1 MQFINFVLWSESMR
15 PHIIRISICC
25 ILIIIFLSPGAF
37 STATGD
43 ERSLH
48 SKCQDTWA
56 TVRGEFRRLVED
68 VGLGGKYLEQ
78 PRWYDNGYST
88 IGRMPFIDS
97 ALEKPDTLPHM
108 ALSFN
113 LDVEKHGN
121 SMFEL
126 LTLAQY
132 MADGIYTKGLHR
144 PQNPINLRSMTE
156 DYLADL
162 SELPEEIRGLIRSV
176 YENDGVSE
184 PLQHI
189 CGIIIKGAATASALR
204 DDAFSGL
211 SSDEIKRIESLL
223 PQYFLPIDGNGNR
236 QFRAYTVNTLD
247 DCIDL
252 IFLLAKID
260 WEKMREASREIGRVT
275 DMVHVILDTC
285 DPNVSGCSETGI
297 VIDAETSIGRIII
310 GGTGDNIYT
319 EDCAVL
325 IDFGGDDVYLNNAGS
340 TSPTGYGAAVHFDLS
355 GNDTYRGEDFVQA
368 AGFGGI
374 GALIDISG
382 NDNYSAR
389 HYSQGTAL
397 GGYSIFHEG
406 GGDDT
411 YSADLGGQCC
421 AIFGASVFREAGGN
435 DTYRVQSM
443 GQGFASTYGVALM
456 YEQDGHDTYRA
467 GGKYGFYNAVDSACA
482 QGAAMGM
489 RIWPPTDKLTVY
501 GGIALLSDA
510 KGNDN
515 YIGYSFVQGA
525 SYIFSL
531 GMIVDSDGDDF
542 YSGES
547 YVQGSGCHLSAGVLV
562 DKTGND
568 IYKVSNVGGGFS
580 LDRSAGVLFDY
591 EGNDI
596 YYGGHEACGA
606 AVKPWGVGIF
616 VDASGNDIYNRAH
629 FGYARYPY
637 AEHAHSVGVFF
648 DFGGDDFYQRNTR
661 ENNSTW
667 RNGFYGFGE
676 DLDEPPSN
684 QPGFMHIEDGGG
696 SLYIHEAHNLA
707 STNVLQR
714 LHGIGD
720 LVASDDPFPTI
731 HHLAGI
737 YGKHNERGIHDT
749 IEILRLR
756 GRVSPD
762 DRLVIAGLLES
773 YKTNL
778 RLAAAIFFFRSP
790 SEDAGEIQL
799 LIDAVSCEIDY
810 RVSGMLA
817 RCLGK
822 TESPDVLPTLIS
834 LLETGIHW
842 EVRRAAAIAL
852 GNFEGNED
860 AIAALEFSL
869 QNEESYRVRTQAA
882 KSLAEIAGISSRN
895 KLIAAFTDEN
905 EFVKIQ
911 AAMGLVEYA
920 KDTSGIPAIIEM
932 MNAPE
937 IKYIVNT
944 YAIPLLRDITGTN
957 LSGKD
962 NWSAWWSENET
973 TFDLAEGL
981 KLRAQMSEARK
992 PNTDGGIFEAENILR
1007 KVLKSNPEHDQAKT
1021 LLAKILNKHA
1031 WDIAVS
1037 GIDME
1042 YGVELAAECVS
1053 LDNNPN
1059 YIDTLAV
1066 LLYRTGDKQAAI
1078 NLLFKT
1084 IESRDDLSEA
1094 QRETLTSRLDQFNRG
1109 EVNLN

>member
-1 MQFINFVLWSESMR
+1 MSFNITRIAVYC
-15 PHIIRISICC
+15 IISILL
-25 ILIIIFLSPGAF
+25 LISTGPLLSAEQVE
-37 STATGD
+37 S
-43 ERSLH
+43 SLH
-48 SKCQDTWA
+48 VKCQVTWA
-56 TVRGEFRRLVED
+56 TVRGEFRRLVEG
-68 VGLGGKYLEQ
+68 VGLDKNYLEQ
-78 PRWYDNGYST
+78 PRWYDYSYSM
-88 IGRMPFIDS
+88 IGRMPLIDS
-97 ALEKPDTLPHM
+97 ALEAPDSLPLWAM
-108 ALSFN
+108 SF
-113 LDVEKHGN
+113 DSYVQDHGDY
-121 SMFEL
+121 MYEL
-126 LTLAQY
+126 LAVAQL
-132 MADGIYTKGLHR
+132 MADGIDTIGLHR
-144 PQNPINLRSMTE
+144 PQYSMHQRSMTD

-162 SELPEEIRGLIRSV
+162 SDLPEEIRGLIRSIN
-176 YENDGVSE
+176 ESNSISK

-189 CGIIIKGAATASALR
+189 CGTIIKGAATASALR

-211 SSDEIKRIESLL
+211 SSDEIERIESLL
-223 PQYFLPIDGNGNR
+223 PQYFLPVDGNGNH

-252 IFLLAKID
+252 IFLIAKID
-260 WEKMREASREIGRVT
+260 WEMMREAAREIGRVT
-275 DMVHVILDTC
+275 DMVHVILDTY
-285 DPNVSGCSETGI
+285 DPDEPGCSETDI
-297 VIDAETSIGRIII
+297 VIDAETTIGRIII

-340 TSPTGYGAAVHFDLS
+340 TSPTGYGAAILFDLS
-355 GNDTYRGEDFVQA
+355 GNDTYRGDDFVQGT
-368 AGFGGI
+368 GFGGI

-443 GQGFASTYGVALM
+443 GQAFASTYGVALM

-467 GGKYGFYNAVDSACA
+467 GGKYGFYNPVDSACA

-606 AVKPWGVGIF
+606 GVKPWGVGIF
-616 VDASGNDIYNRAH
+616 VDASGNDTYNRAH
-629 FGYARYPY
+629 FGYARHPY
-637 AEHAHSVGVFF
+637 AEHAHSVGVFL
-648 DFGGDDFYQRNTR
+648 DFGGDDFYRRNAR

-667 RNGFYGFGE
+667 RNGNYGFGE
-676 DLDEPPSN
+676 DLDEAPDK
-684 QPGFMHIEDGGG
+684 QPGFMHPDYRE
-696 SLYIHEAHNLA
+696 SLQIYEEHCLA
-707 STNVLQR
+707 SANVLQR
-714 LHGIGD
+714 LHGMGD
-720 LVASDDPFPTI
+720 LIASDDPFPTI
-731 HHLAGI
+731 QHLAGI
-737 YGKHNERGIHDT
+737 YGRHNEREIHDT

-756 GRVSPD
+756 RRISPD

-773 YKTNL
+773 YKTDL

-799 LIDAVSCEIDY
+799 MIDAVSSETDY
-810 RVSGMLA
+810 RVSSMLA

-822 TESPDVLPTLIS
+822 TEDPDVIPTLVN
-834 LLETGIHW
+834 LLQTGTHW
-842 EVRRAAAIAL
+842 ETRRAAAIAL
-852 GNFEGNED
+852 GSFEGNAD

-869 QNEESYRVRTQAA
+869 HDEESYRVRTQAA
-882 KSLAEIAGISSRN
+882 KSLAKIALEDSRN
-895 KLIAAFTDEN
+895 KLIAALTDESG
-905 EFVKIQ
+905 FVRIQ

-937 IKYIVNT
+937 IKYIINT
-944 YAIPLLRDITGTN
+944 YAIPLLRDITGFN
-957 LSGKD
+957 ISGKG

-981 KLRAQMSEARK
+981 KLRAQISEARK
-992 PNTDGGIFEAENILR
+992 LNIDGGILEAENILR
-1007 KVLKSNPEHDQAKT
+1007 DVLESMPGHYQAKI
-1021 LLAKILNKHA
+1021 LLAEILNKHA

-1042 YGVELAAECVS
+1042 YGLQLAEECVS

-1066 LLYRTGDKQAAI
+1066 LLYKTGDKQAAVDLI
-1078 NLLFKT
+1078 LRT

-1094 QRETLTSRLDQFNRG
+1094 QRETLTSRLEQFNRG

>member
-1 MQFINFVLWSESMR
+1 MSVQITRSVVC
-15 PHIIRISICC
+15 IIISILL
-25 ILIIIFLSPGAF
+25 LIPTGPHLSAEQ
-37 STATGD
+37 A
-43 ERSLH
+43 ERNLH
-48 SKCQDTWA
+48 AKCQEAWHIA
-56 TVRGEFRRLVED
+56 SGEYRRLVED
-68 VGLGGKYLEQ
+68 VGLDKNYLEQ
-78 PRWYDNGYST
+78 PRWYDNGYSM
-88 IGRMPFIDS
+88 IGRMPLIDS
-97 ALEKPDTLPHM
+97 ALEAPEMLPNF
-108 ALSFN
+108 ALS
-113 LDVEKHGN
+113 LDHHVQKHRRY
-121 SMFEL
+121 MYEL
-126 LTLAQY
+126 LAVTQY
-132 MADGIYTKGLHR
+132 MADGADTIGLHNR
-144 PQNPINLRSMTE
+144 RYSINLHSMTD
-156 DYLADL
+156 DYLDDL
-162 SELPEEIRGLIRSV
+162 SNLPEEINGLIRSIN
-176 YENDGVSE
+176 ENNRVSE
-184 PLQHI
+184 PLQNL

-211 SSDEIKRIESLL
+211 SSDEIERIESLL
-223 PQYFLPIDGNGNR
+223 PQYFLPLDENGSR

-260 WEKMREASREIGRVT
+260 WEMMREASREIGRIT
-275 DMVHVILDTC
+275 DMVHVILDSY
-285 DPNVSGCSETGI
+285 DRNEPGCSETGI
-297 VIDAETSIGRIII
+297 IIDTETSIGRIII
-310 GGTGDNIYT
+310 GGIRDNIYT

-340 TSPTGYGAAVHFDLS
+340 TSPTGYGAAVLFDLS
-355 GNDTYRGEDFVQA
+355 GNDTYQGSDFVQG
-368 AGFGGI
+368 AGFGGV
-374 GALIDISG
+374 GALIDVSG

-456 YEQDGHDTYRA
+456 CEQDGHDTYRA
-467 GGKYGFYNAVDSACA
+467 GGKYGFYNPVDSACA

-489 RIWPPTDKLTVY
+489 RVWPPTDKLTVY
-501 GGIALLSDA
+501 GGIALLSEA
-510 KGNDN
+510 AGNDN

-531 GMIVDSDGDDF
+531 GMIVDSGGDDF

-616 VDASGNDIYNRAH
+616 VDASGNDTYNRAH

-648 DFGGDDFYQRNTR
+648 DFGGDDFYQRNAR

-667 RNGFYGFGE
+667 QKGFYGFGE

-684 QPGFMHIEDGGG
+684 QPGFMHIYFRE
-696 SLYIHEAHNLA
+696 SLHIEETHNLA
-707 STNVLQR
+707 SANILQR

-720 LVASDDPFPTI
+720 LIASDDPFPTI
-731 HHLAGI
+731 HHLAGV
-737 YGKHNERGIHDT
+737 YGRHNEREIHDT

-756 GRVSPD
+756 GRISPD
-762 DRLVIAGLLES
+762 DRLVIAELLKS
-773 YKTNL
+773 RKPDL

-790 SEDAGEIQL
+790 SVDAGEIQL
-799 LIDAVSCEIDY
+799 LIDAVSSETDY
-810 RVSGMLA
+810 RVSSMLA

-822 TESPDVLPTLIS
+822 TGNPDVIPALIN
-834 LLETGIHW
+834 LLQTGIHW
-842 EVRRAAAIAL
+842 EIRRASAVAL
-852 GNFEGNED
+852 GSFEGNED
-860 AIAALEFSL
+860 AIMALESSL
-869 QNEESYRVRTQAA
+869 QHEESYRVRTQAA
-882 KSLAEIAGISSRN
+882 KSLAEIAGIYSRD
-895 KLIAAFTDEN
+895 KLIAALTDESG
-905 EFVKIQ
+905 FVGIQ
-911 AAMGLVEYA
+911 AAMGLLEYA
-920 KDTSGIPAIIEM
+920 KDTGGIPAIIEM
-932 MNAPE
+932 MDEVE
-937 IKYIVNT
+937 IKYIIIT
-944 YAIPLLRDITGTN
+944 YAVPLLRDITGSN
-957 LSGKD
+957 ISGKE
-962 NWSAWWSENET
+962 NWSTWWSENET

-981 KLRAQMSEARK
+981 KLRAQISEARK
-992 PNTDGGIFEAENILR
+992 LNTDGDIIEAENILR
-1007 KVLKSNPEHDQAKT
+1007 RVLESNPEHYQAKI
-1021 LLAKILNKHA
+1021 LLAEILNKHA

-1037 GIDME
+1037 GDNLQ
-1042 YGVELAAECVS
+1042 YGVELAQECVL

-1059 YIDTLAV
+1059 YIDTLSV
-1066 LLYRTGDKQAAI
+1066 LLYKNGDKQAAMDVI
-1078 NLLFKT
+1078 NRT
-1084 IESRDDLSEA
+1084 IESRDDLTKA
-1094 QRETLTSRLDQFNRG
+1094 QLETLTFRLDQFYRG
-1109 EVNLN
+1109 EVSLN